1 MELQYDAG
9 YRYCT
14 LCGHTPLQVS
24 ESVAHVVSYLPIY
37 PPTHLLIHPRT
48 AAALFALQP

>member
-24 ESVAHVVSYLPIY
+24 A
-37 PPTHLLIHPRT
+37 
-48 AAALFALQP
+48 

>member
-37 PPTHLLIHPRT
+37 PPTHLPNYPRT
-48 AAALFALQP
+48 AAALLALQP